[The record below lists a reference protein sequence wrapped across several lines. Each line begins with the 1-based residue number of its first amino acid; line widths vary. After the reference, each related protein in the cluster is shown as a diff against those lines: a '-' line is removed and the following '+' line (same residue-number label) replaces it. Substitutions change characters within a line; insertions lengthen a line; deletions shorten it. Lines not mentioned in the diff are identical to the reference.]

1 MTVNPLDDRLAG
13 SVSYYLT
20 DELGDTRHTRQE
32 DGPVIIVISADGSL
46 RSDVSPAEIK
56 LSGGAQ

>member
-1 MTVNPLDDRLAG
+1 MTVNPLDERLGG

-20 DELGDTRHTRQE
+20 DELGDTRQE